1 MLVLWIAML
10 GSIGGYYVLT
20 LLAGRPE
27 DMTPNPIVSLT
38 LIVIGLTTTL
48 ISFPIKNK
56 LLNRAVDQGQVQLVQ
71 QAYIVAWAIC
81 EVAALLGLL
90 DFFLTGHRHYYLLLI
105 IAAAGQLLH
114 FPRREHIINASF
126 KSPIL

>member
-1 MLVLWIAML
+1 MLMLWIGML

-20 LLAGRPE
+20 LFMGPSE
-27 DMTPNPIVSLT
+27 DITPNPTVSLT
-38 LIVIGLTTTL
+38 LIVIGLLTTL

-56 LLNRAVDQGQVQLVQ
+56 LLTAAVDRQQVQLVQ

-90 DFFLTGHRHYYLLLI
+90 DFLLTGHPHYYLLFI
-105 IAAAGQLLH
+105 IGAGGQLLH
-114 FPRREHIINASF
+114 FPRRENLVNAAF